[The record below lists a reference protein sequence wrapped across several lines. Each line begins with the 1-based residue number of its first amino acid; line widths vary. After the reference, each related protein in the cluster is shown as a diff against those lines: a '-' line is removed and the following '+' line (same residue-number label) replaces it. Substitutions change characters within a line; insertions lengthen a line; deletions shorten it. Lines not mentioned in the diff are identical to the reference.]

1 MKKSGLLARLEQ
13 LRLEAEDKA
22 LEEITKLTVLDLV
35 LDYINDPQIRE
46 AVERIPF

>member
-13 LRLEAEDKA
+13 LRLEGEDKE
-22 LEEITKLTVLDLV
+22 LEEITKTTLLDLL